1 MDHEQVSKEKA
12 KEDIKKVIEN
22 STNENLNQI
31 FNSKPEFFYKVE
43 RIQVGVK
50 NMEDNILYS
59 VHDVAKMLH
68 SSPNYI
74 YKLIDKGYLP
84 AIKLGSI
91 KILKSTLIKFLI
103 DNEGNDLS
111 NINSIKKIE
120 SKKVK

>member
-1 MDHEQVSKEKA
+1 
-12 KEDIKKVIEN
+12 
-22 STNENLNQI
+22 
-31 FNSKPEFFYKVE
+31 
-43 RIQVGVK
+43 
-50 NMEDNILYS
+50 MEDNILYS

-74 YKLIDKGYLP
+74 YKLIDNGYLP

>member
-1 MDHEQVSKEKA
+1 
-12 KEDIKKVIEN
+12 
-22 STNENLNQI
+22 
-31 FNSKPEFFYKVE
+31 
-43 RIQVGVK
+43 
-50 NMEDNILYS
+50 MEDNILYS

-74 YKLIDKGYLP
+74 YKLIDNGYLP

-120 SKKVK
+120 RKRSNNG

>member
-1 MDHEQVSKEKA
+1 
-12 KEDIKKVIEN
+12 
-22 STNENLNQI
+22 
-31 FNSKPEFFYKVE
+31 
-43 RIQVGVK
+43 
-50 NMEDNILYS
+50 MEDNILYS